1 MVLPS
6 YRAWLCCGVKTAVT
20 GSVED
25 TLEPAANKS
34 RFQSRYELLVQY
46 LLYRADLESFLL
58 TVFWPVNLEYISPIR
73 ATIEQPLISLTASL
87 HLFMN
92 FQDEWILLSLSLSLL
107 HARSLSLSLDLMIC
121 WLVWHGALARTSS
134 LYKCWQGWPK
144 DVPDGTT
151 HMQFALW
158 PGRLMNRC
166 ES

>member
-58 TVFWPVNLEYISPIR
+58 TVFWPVNLEYISCYNR
-73 ATIEQPLISLTASL
+73 AAINFTYCLTTS
-87 HLFMN
+87 FYEFSGWMN
-92 FQDEWILLSLSLSLL
+92 TALSLSLL
-107 HARSLSLSLDLMIC
+107 HARSLSLSTWWSVGLFGMELWQEPPHFINAGKGGQKMYQMAPPIC
-121 WLVWHGALARTSS
+121 S
-134 LYKCWQGWPK
+134 LPFGQV
-144 DVPDGTT
+144 D
-151 HMQFALW
+151 
-158 PGRLMNRC
+158 
-166 ES
+166 

>member
-46 LLYRADLESFLL
+46 LLCRADLESFLL

-73 ATIEQPLISLTASL
+73 ATIEQLLISLTASL

-92 FQDEWILLSLSLSLL
+92 SQDEWILLSLSLL
-107 HARSLSLSLDLMIC
+107 HARSLSLDLMIC

-134 LYKCWQGWPK
+134 LYKCWQEWPK

-151 HMQFALW
+151 HMHLHLPFGQVD
-158 PGRLMNRC
+158 
-166 ES
+166 

>member
-20 GSVED
+20 GRVED

-92 FQDEWILLSLSLSLL
+92 FQDEWILLSLSLL
-107 HARSLSLSLDLMIC
+107 HARSLSLSTWWSVGLFGMELWQEPPHFINAGKGGQKMYQMAPPIC
-121 WLVWHGALARTSS
+121 S
-134 LYKCWQGWPK
+134 LPFGQV
-144 DVPDGTT
+144 D
-151 HMQFALW
+151 
-158 PGRLMNRC
+158 
-166 ES
+166 

>member
-92 FQDEWILLSLSLSLL
+92 FQDERILLSLSLSCML
-107 HARSLSLSLDLMIC
+107 ALSLSRLDDLLACFGMELWQEPPHFINAGKGGQKMYQMAPPIC
-121 WLVWHGALARTSS
+121 S
-134 LYKCWQGWPK
+134 LPFGQV
-144 DVPDGTT
+144 D
-151 HMQFALW
+151 
-158 PGRLMNRC
+158 
-166 ES
+166 

>member
-92 FQDEWILLSLSLSLL
+92 FQDERILLSLSLSL
-107 HARSLSLSLDLMIC
+107 ACSLSLSLDLMIC
-121 WLVWHGALARTSS
+121 WLVLAWSS
-134 LYKCWQGWPK
+134 GKNLL
-144 DVPDGTT
+144 T
-151 HMQFALW
+151 L
-158 PGRLMNRC
+158 
-166 ES
+166 

>member
-58 TVFWPVNLEYISPIR
+58 TVFWPVNLEYISCYNR
-73 ATIEQPLISLTASL
+73 AAINFTYCLTTS
-87 HLFMN
+87 FYEFSGWMN
-92 FQDEWILLSLSLSLL
+92 TALSLSL
-107 HARSLSLSLDLMIC
+107 ACSLSLSLDLMIC

-158 PGRLMNRC
+158 PGRLMNPC

>member
-1 MVLPS
+1 M
-6 YRAWLCCGVKTAVT
+6 KTAVT

-46 LLYRADLESFLL
+46 LLYRVDLESFLL

-92 FQDEWILLSLSLSLL
+92 FQDE
-107 HARSLSLSLDLMIC
+107 
-121 WLVWHGALARTSS
+121 
-134 LYKCWQGWPK
+134 
-144 DVPDGTT
+144 
-151 HMQFALW
+151 
-158 PGRLMNRC
+158 
-166 ES
+166 